1 MSENVNFEFAGA
13 DSEGALMH
21 ALTEEDDDAL
31 LQSYICPITREILV
45 EPITLQV
52 RLSLENSVTVTVM
65 VALPIQVLYV
75 LVLFLLSI

>member
-1 MSENVNFEFAGA
+1 
-13 DSEGALMH
+13 MH

-52 RLSLENSVTVTVM
+52 LK
-65 VALPIQVLYV
+65 Y
-75 LVLFLLSI
+75 